1 MSDVLAIGKVIKMPC
16 MRSGVCKYTNENILV
31 TKSALDQMKQSAI
44 GIPVIIEH
52 PNEKITDESIKTM
65 PVVGRV
71 ADLHYIESEELW
83 YAHFVVDTA
92 EAVSLLENGHG
103 VSTAWYGE
111 KYGES
116 GTFNNSPFDRELIE
130 GRYEHLAIVATPRYE
145 MAINPIFMNSKGGH
159 SGPSGDKLLIEKP
172 QESISMLGKI
182 FKKLT
187 SREEIMV
194 NSNEQYVVDVDGKE
208 IDLKDAID
216 AMSEPKLNGET
227 LVDIDGEKISL
238 NSLIESYKNAKAAKK
253 NEDEKKDEDE
263 DEDDKGEKKQAKK
276 NEDEKKDE
284 DEDEDDKGEKKQ
296 AKKNMDDKE
305 AEDKESAK
313 KNEAEE
319 EALTNARHR
328 ELEEA
333 HINSAKESNSSEQM
347 SLHDRVQL
355 GLNRYGSK
363 K

>member
-31 TKSALDQMKQSAI
+31 TKAALDQMKQSAI

-52 PNEKITDESIKTM
+52 PTEKITDESIKTM

-83 YAHFVVDTA
+83 YAHFVVDTS

-145 MAINPIFMNSKGGH
+145 MAINPIFMNSKDGQV
-159 SGPSGDKLLIEKP
+159 GPSEDKLLIEIKKG
-172 QESISMLGKI
+172 SVSMLGKI

-194 NSNEQYVVDVDGKE
+194 NSGEQYVVDVDGKE
-208 IDLKDAID
+208 VDLKDAID
-216 AMSEPKLNGET
+216 AMAEPKLNGET

-238 NSLIESYKNAKAAKK
+238 NSLIECFKNAKK
-253 NEDEKKDEDE
+253 NEFEKKEKEDDE
-263 DEDDKGEKKQAKK
+263 EDDKGEKKQAKK
-276 NEDEKKDE
+276 NEDEEKDE
-284 DEDEDDKGEKKQ
+284 DEKK
-296 AKKNMDDKE
+296 KI
-305 AEDKESAK
+305 AK
-313 KNEAEE
+313 KNEDEE
-319 EALTNARHR
+319 KDAKDKDEAAKKNAADEQALVDARHK

-333 HINSAKESNSSEQM
+333 HINSAMLENSGEQL

-355 GLNRYGSK
+355 GLARYGSK

>member
-31 TKSALDQMKQSAI
+31 TKAALDQMKQSAI

-52 PNEKITDESIKTM
+52 PTEKITDESIKTM

-71 ADLHYIESEELW
+71 ADLHYIEAEELW
-83 YAHFVVDTA
+83 YAHFVVDTS

-145 MAINPIFMNSKGGH
+145 MAINPIFMNSKDGQV
-159 SGPSGDKLLIEKP
+159 GPSEDKLLIEIKKG
-172 QESISMLGKI
+172 SVSMLGKI
-182 FKKLT
+182 FKKFT

-208 IDLKDAID
+208 VDLKDAIE
-216 AMSEPKLNGET
+216 AMAEPKLNGET

-238 NSLIESYKNAKAAKK
+238 NSLIECFKNAKK
-253 NEDEKKDEDE
+253 NEFEKKEKEDDE
-263 DEDDKGEKKQAKK
+263 EDDKGEKKQAKK
-276 NEDEKKDE
+276 NEDDEKEETEDEKKV
-284 DEDEDDKGEKKQ
+284 
-296 AKKNMDDKE
+296 AKKNMEDKE
-305 AEDKESAK
+305 AKDKEDAAK
-313 KNEAEE
+313 KNEADEL
-319 EALTNARHR
+319 ALTNARHK
-328 ELEEA
+328 ELEDA
-333 HINSAKESNSSEQM
+333 HINSAMLENSSEQL
-347 SLHDRVQL
+347 SLHDRVKL
-355 GLNRYGSK
+355 GVSRYGSK